1 MKITGAKAVIKALE
15 KEGVE
20 YIFGYPGGAILP
32 VYDELNTSTLKHVLV
47 RHEQGAAHAA
57 SGYSRV
63 TGKVGVCLSTSGPGA
78 TNLITGIATA
88 YMDSIPM
95 VAITGQVSTNVIGHD
110 VFQEVDI
117 TGATDPFTK
126 NNYLVKKVEDLPRI
140 LKEAFHIATTG
151 RPGPV
156 LIDIPKDIQM
166 AELDFLYPEKA
177 NLLGYKPT
185 YKGHPR
191 QIKKAVEAIMSSDKP
206 MIIVGGG
213 GVMSDVKEEII
224 ELAERIDAPVA
235 TTMMGISAFPA
246 SHRLYLGMLGGDH
259 GVFAAKKAIEEAD
272 LLIVMGARMAD
283 RSTGKTEEFAKRAQV
298 IHIDVDPAEIGK
310 NILIDIPIVG
320 ELKQVLKD
328 MLKKDFSKNNPTWCQ
343 QSEEWKQVIN
353 GVGEKVE
360 GLNPMVI
367 IKSLSDQANKN
378 TIIAT
383 DVGQHQLW
391 VGRYYAF
398 EKPRT
403 FLTSG
408 GLGTMGY
415 GLPAAIGA
423 KLGKQDQEVVLVTG
437 DGSFQM
443 NLTEMATAVQEGLT
457 IKIIILNNSCLGM
470 VRELQQHY
478 CEERYNQVAMKGNP
492 DFCQLAKAYGFKAK
506 RVNKPDEIEESIK
519 ELLSEEGSF
528 VMEFQ
533 ICDSANVIP
542 KEGGC
547 LR

>member
-1 MKITGAKAVIKALE
+1 MKMTGAEVVMKALE

-32 VYDELNTSTLKHVLV
+32 VYDALIASKVKHVLV

-63 TGKVGVCLSTSGPGA
+63 TGKVGVCVSTSGPGA

-95 VAITGQVSTNVIGHD
+95 VAITGQVATNVIGHD

-117 TGATDPFTK
+117 TGATEPFTK
-126 NNYLVKKVEDLPRI
+126 NNYLVKYVEDLPRV
-140 LKEAFHIATTG
+140 LKEAFHIASTG

-156 LIDIPKDIQM
+156 LIDIPKDVQM
-166 AELDFLYPEKA
+166 AMVDFEYPEKA

-191 QIKKAVEAIMSSDKP
+191 QIKKSVEAMMASERP
-206 MIIVGGG
+206 MIVVGGG
-213 GVMSDVKEEII
+213 GVMGGASEEIVQ
-224 ELAERIDAPVA
+224 LAERIDAPVA
-235 TTMMGISAFPA
+235 TTMMGISSFPS
-246 SHRLYLGMLGGDH
+246 SHPLSLGMLGGDH
-259 GVFAAKKAIEEAD
+259 GVYPAKKAIEEAD

-283 RSTGKTEEFAKRAQV
+283 RSTGKTEEFAKRAKV

-310 NILIDIPIVG
+310 NIMIDIPIVG
-320 ELKQVLKD
+320 DMKQALRD
-328 MLKKDFSKNNPTWCQ
+328 ILQKDFRKNNPSWRD
-343 QSEEWKQVIN
+343 SIAEWKQITK
-353 GVGEKVE
+353 GVGDNLQS
-360 GLNPMVI
+360 LNPMEI
-367 IKSLSDQANKN
+367 IKSLSEQTSDD

-391 VGRYYAF
+391 VGRYYGF

-415 GLPAAIGA
+415 GLPAAVGA
-423 KLGKQDQEVVLVTG
+423 KIGKPEQEVVLVTG

-443 NLTEMATAVQEGLT
+443 NLTEMATSVQEGLKL
-457 IKIIILNNSCLGM
+457 KIIVLNNSCLGM

-478 CEERYNQVAMKGNP
+478 CDERYNQVAMQGNP
-492 DFCQLAKAYGFKAK
+492 DFCKLAEAYGFQSK
-506 RVNKPDEIEESIK
+506 RVTDAKDIHGAIK
-519 ELLSEEGSF
+519 ELLETDHSSLL
-528 VMEFQ
+528 EFQ
-533 ICDSANVIP
+533 ICNTANVIP
-542 KEGGC
+542 IEGGC

>member
-1 MKITGAKAVIKALE
+1 MKMTGAQVVTNALE

-32 VYDELNTSTLKHVLV
+32 VYDALIKSKVKHVLV

-63 TGKVGVCLSTSGPGA
+63 TGKVGVCISTSGPGA

-95 VAITGQVSTNVIGHD
+95 VAITGQVATNVIGHD

-117 TGATDPFTK
+117 TGATEPFTK
-126 NNYLVKKVEDLPRI
+126 NNYLVKNVEELPRV
-140 LKEAFHIATTG
+140 LKEAFHIASTG

-156 LIDIPKDIQM
+156 LVDIPKDVQM
-166 AELDFLYPEKA
+166 AMVNFNYPEKA

-191 QIKKAVEAIMSSDKP
+191 QIKKSVEAMLISEKP

-213 GVMSDVKEEII
+213 GVMGGASKEIV
-224 ELAERIDAPVA
+224 ELSERIDAPVA
-235 TTMMGISAFPA
+235 TTMMGISSFPS
-246 SHRLYLGMLGGDH
+246 SHPLSLGMLGGDH
-259 GVFAAKKAIEEAD
+259 GVYPAKKAIEEAD

-283 RSTGKTEEFAKRAQV
+283 RSTGKTEEFAKRAKV

-310 NILIDIPIVG
+310 NIMIDIPIVG
-320 ELKQVLKD
+320 DMRQTLKD
-328 MLKKDFSKNNPTWCQ
+328 ILEKDFRKSNPIWRE
-343 QSEEWKQVIN
+343 SISLWKQTVK
-353 GVGEKVE
+353 GVGDNLKS
-360 GLNPMVI
+360 LDPMEI
-367 IKSLSDQANKN
+367 IKSLSEQTSND

-391 VGRYYAF
+391 VGRYYGF
-398 EKPRT
+398 EQPRT

-415 GLPAAIGA
+415 GLPAAVGA
-423 KLGKQDQEVVLVTG
+423 KIGKPNQEVVLVTG

-443 NLTEMATAVQEGLT
+443 NLTEMATSVQEGLT
-457 IKIIILNNSCLGM
+457 LKIIVLNNSCLGM

-478 CEERYNQVAMKGNP
+478 CDERYNQVAMSGNP
-492 DFCQLAKAYGFKAK
+492 DFCKLAEAYGFKTKKIVKAE
-506 RVNKPDEIEESIK
+506 EIHESIK
-519 ELLSEEGSF
+519 ELLESDCSML
-528 VMEFQ
+528 MEFQ
-533 ICDSANVIP
+533 ICNSANVIP
-542 KEGGC
+542 LEGGC

>member
-1 MKITGAKAVIKALE
+1 MRITGAEVVVKTLE

-20 YIFGYPGGAILP
+20 FIFGYPGGAILP
-32 VYDELNTSTLKHVLV
+32 VYDALITSKVKHVLV
-47 RHEQGAAHAA
+47 RNEQGAAHAA
-57 SGYSRV
+57 SGYSRA
-63 TGKVGVCLSTSGPGA
+63 TGKVGVCVSTSGPGA

-95 VAITGQVSTNVIGHD
+95 VAITGQVATDVIGHD

-126 NNYLVKKVEDLPRI
+126 NNYLVKQVKDLPRV
-140 LKEAFHIATTG
+140 LKEAFHIANTG

-156 LIDIPKDIQM
+156 LIDIPKDVQK
-166 AELDFLYPEKA
+166 ALVNFEYPEKA

-185 YKGHPR
+185 YKGHPK
-191 QIKKAVEAIMSSDKP
+191 QIKKSVEAMMTSDKP
-206 MIIVGGG
+206 MIVVGGG
-213 GVMSDVKEEII
+213 GVMGNASEEIVR
-224 ELAERIDAPVA
+224 LAERIDAPVA
-235 TTMMGISAFPA
+235 TTMMGISSFPS
-246 SHRLYLGMLGGDH
+246 SHSLSLGMLGGDH
-259 GVFAAKKAIEEAD
+259 GVYPAKKALEEAD

-283 RSTGKTEEFAKRAQV
+283 RSTGKVDEFAKRAKV

-328 MLKKDFSKNNPTWCQ
+328 ILQKDFRKKNPLWRSCI
-343 QSEEWKQVIN
+343 EEWKEIYQ
-353 GVGEKVE
+353 GVGDNLKK
-360 GLNPMVI
+360 LNPMEI
-367 IKSLSDQANKN
+367 IKNLSDQTEIK

-391 VGRYYAF
+391 VGRYYDF
-398 EKPRT
+398 EMPRT

-423 KLGKQDQEVVLVTG
+423 KLGKPDHEVVLVTG

-443 NLTEMATAVQEGLT
+443 NLTEMATSVQEGLKM
-457 IKIIILNNSCLGM
+457 KIIVLNNNCLGM

-478 CEERYNQVAMKGNP
+478 CEERYNQVTMKGNP
-492 DFCQLAKAYGFKAK
+492 DFCKLAEAYGFKSK
-506 RVNKPDEIEESIK
+506 RITEVQDIPEAIKALLEEDSSS
-519 ELLSEEGSF
+519 LL
-528 VMEFQ
+528 EFQ
-533 ICDSANVIP
+533 ICNKANVIP
-542 KEGGC
+542 VKGGY